1 MHRRL
6 FLCAVALAPAV
17 FQPLGA
23 LASAFPPTVG
33 ALVLAK
39 STELRALYLR
49 PGADFRTYTKV
60 MLDPTAVAFMPN
72 WKENYNQ
79 SAPFG
84 QKISDEQAQSIM
96 VAVRK
101 GFDAILSKA
110 FADGGYMVVT
120 TAGKDVLRL
129 RSAILDLTVTAPD
142 TGASMSNAYA
152 RSAGEATLVL
162 EALDS
167 LTGAILGRAQDSAI
181 AGASYTGLRDSVTN
195 HRDFTALA
203 KIWAD
208 ASVKG
213 LDNLKTSS
221 PFEPSSA
228 KR

>member
-1 MHRRL
+1 MNRRL
-6 FLCAVALAPAV
+6 FLCAVAFAPASL
-17 FQPLGA
+17 QPLGA
-23 LASAFPPTVG
+23 LASDFPPTVG

-39 STELRALYLR
+39 STQLQALYLL

-60 MLDPTAVAFMPN
+60 MLDPTAVAFQKD
-72 WKENYNQ
+72 WLENYNQ

-84 QKISDEQAQSIM
+84 QKVTDEQAQSIK

-101 GFDAILSKA
+101 GFDAILSKT
-110 FADGGYMVVT
+110 FADAGYTVVT

-129 RSAILDLTVTAPD
+129 RSAILDLSVTAPD

-167 LTGAILGRAQDSAI
+167 VTGAILGRAQDSAI
-181 AGASYTGLRDSVTN
+181 AGASYQGLRDNVTN

-213 LDNLKTSS
+213 LDNLKASS
-221 PFEPSSA
+221 PFEPRSA
-228 KR
+228 KP

>member
-6 FLCAVALAPAV
+6 FLSAVALAPALL
-17 FQPLGA
+17 QPLGA
-23 LASAFPPTVG
+23 LAADFPPTVG

-39 STELRALYLR
+39 SAQLRALYLL

-60 MLDPTAVAFMPN
+60 MLDPTEVAFQKD
-72 WKENYNQ
+72 WLRNYNE
-79 SAPFG
+79 SAPFD
-84 QKISDEQAQSIM
+84 QKVTDEQAQSII

-110 FADGGYMVVT
+110 FADAGYMVVT

-129 RSAILDLTVTAPD
+129 RSAILDLSMTAPD

-152 RSAGEATLVL
+152 RSAGQATLVL

-213 LDNLKTSS
+213 MANLKANS